1 MRRYDQ
7 APLLRSSIGFDRF
20 DQLFDAARQSDGAAS
35 PYPPYP
41 PYNIEKRDDNY
52 RISLA
57 VAGFS
62 EADVEI
68 TVKEYFLVVEGKTK
82 ADHEGLTYLH
92 HGIAGRGFERRFQ
105 LADNVQVTGAQLEN
119 GLLHIELERHTPE
132 HLKPRRIEIQKI
144 AA

>member
-1 MRRYDQ
+1 MRRYDL

-35 PYPPYP
+35 PYP

-82 ADHEGLTYLH
+82 VDHEGLTYLH

>member
-1 MRRYDQ
+1 MRRYDL
-7 APLLRSSIGFDRF
+7 APLLRSSVGFDRF
-20 DQLFDAARQSDGAAS
+20 GQLFDAARQSDGAS
-35 PYPPYP
+35 SPYP
-41 PYNIEKRDDNY
+41 PYNIEKLDDSY

-57 VAGFS
+57 VAGFA

-68 TVKEYFLVVEGKTK
+68 TVKENVLIVEGK
-82 ADHEGLTYLH
+82 ALAEREGIAFLH

-105 LADNVQVTGAQLEN
+105 LADNVQVTGANLEN